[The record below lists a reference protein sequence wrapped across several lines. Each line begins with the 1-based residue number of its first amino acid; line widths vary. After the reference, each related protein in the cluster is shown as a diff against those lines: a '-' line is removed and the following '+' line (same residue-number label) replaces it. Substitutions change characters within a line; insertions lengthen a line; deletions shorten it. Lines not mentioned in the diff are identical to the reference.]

1 MNITFGQAEKSDIP
15 QLIRLRLA
23 YMEDDFGSVSERE
36 KSCMEKQLP
45 DYFER
50 KPGQRLGFNLDEKF
64 NRVCQRKRP

>member
-36 KSCMEKQLP
+36 KSCMEKICFSL
-45 DYFER
+45 
-50 KPGQRLGFNLDEKF
+50 
-64 NRVCQRKRP
+64 

>member
-1 MNITFGQAEKSDIP
+1 MNITFDRASKDDIP

-50 KPGQRLGFNLDEKF
+50 KLGKELFAFDQRALVKD
-64 NRVCQRKRP
+64 KRISH